1 MPTHPSRRTVP
12 LLILAL
18 LLAGCQLFSSSAPP
32 GCQPLLSAA
41 GLDLPLE
48 TLRPGRDGSVRLP
61 QTFRAA
67 GYLVEGEGPLV
78 YLDPEQAAP
87 LLEAPAGQPASLTL
101 PGCDLAV
108 YLLSSPA
115 AEEAPAPS
123 PAVLTLV
130 LGRPGGSPVPV
141 IRGELAGGEIVAI
154 HTPRPGEVLAEIS
167 LLETT
172 ADGDRLRVSLEI
184 ANAGGQALRLRPEH
198 IWLAE
203 GKTRAAPLEVQ
214 PALPLV
220 IAPGQA
226 QAIEAVF
233 TRPAGSGAV
242 LGVLDVEYELD

>member
-108 YLLSSPA
+108 LPRVSA
-115 AEEAPAPS
+115 AEQEMVCVPRPRVEPEGGLQVTSTTPSTRSSAVAVKVTTAPS
-123 PAVLTLV
+123 GPVASTVIFAGRCRTGGVVSQLTTRAVTF
-130 LGRPGGSPVPV
+130 
-141 IRGELAGGEIVAI
+141 
-154 HTPRPGEVLAEIS
+154 
-167 LLETT
+167 
-172 ADGDRLRVSLEI
+172 RVSV
-184 ANAGGQALRLRPEH
+184 R
-198 IWLAE
+198 
-203 GKTRAAPLEVQ
+203 
-214 PALPLV
+214 V
-220 IAPGQA
+220 IALSCCMEIPSA
-226 QAIEAVF
+226 
-233 TRPAGSGAV
+233 R
-242 LGVLDVEYELD
+242 